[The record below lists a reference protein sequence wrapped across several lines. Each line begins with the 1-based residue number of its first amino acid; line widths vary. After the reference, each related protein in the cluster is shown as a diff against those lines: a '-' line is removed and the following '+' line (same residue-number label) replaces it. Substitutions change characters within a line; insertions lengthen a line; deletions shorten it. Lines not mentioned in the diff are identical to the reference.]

1 MNQELIKKQ
10 EIHAQ
15 EMSDYEIKMQKTREL
30 QSVEIGQ
37 YQERINKQLANNAIE
52 LKDYGEKMK
61 EKAILIQ
68 SENVV
73 YKNLIASKKKLD
85 DEYFARF

>member
-1 MNQELIKKQ
+1 
-10 EIHAQ
+10 
-15 EMSDYEIKMQKTREL
+15 MSDYEIKMQKTREL